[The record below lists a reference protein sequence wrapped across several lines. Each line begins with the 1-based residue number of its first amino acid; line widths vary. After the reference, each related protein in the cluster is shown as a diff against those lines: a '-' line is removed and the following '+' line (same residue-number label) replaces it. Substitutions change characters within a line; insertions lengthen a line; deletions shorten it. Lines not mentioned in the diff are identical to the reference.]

1 MAFLGLDRTALWALR
16 GLTRLFVRPTV
27 FPEDARTRLAGT
39 ARPVLYV
46 LEERSLSDFLA
57 VEQACIRLGARRPSK
72 KLVIGALRLDFSLV
86 ALERRSGVLR
96 RRPDRRVP
104 PGFMAAADAVRDDAE
119 FDLEIVP
126 VAVYWGRAPQRE
138 RSWLNLA
145 LSENWALVGP
155 FRRLV
160 SMLLNGR
167 ATIIRFGEP
176 RSLRGLVAG
185 ESDAPRV
192 VRRLLR
198 EVRAEHRHMRLET
211 IGPNLSPRGAIVAQ
225 VLRTRAVRQA
235 VRQLMRE
242 KSLTRREAIRTARGF
257 ALEIAADYSHAF
269 VRLAYRALT
278 WLWTRLYDGVDVRN
292 AEHLDQ
298 YQNIEEIKRTFV
310 NFANKVPFYCPIIL
324 CLDDPNLQSVIPHL
338 ERRIITYGFSAQSDI
353 FARDFRF
360 EQFSSTSTLHHKGR
374 KLGTL
379 KLNVPGMH
387 SILNAMA
394 SVAVGLDLDIAPPLI
409 LDALESYS
417 GTGRRFELK
426 KEVGGIMVI
435 EDYAHH
441 PTEIK
446 ATLDAAKR
454 GWPRRVLAVFQ
465 PHRYTRLS
473 HLMNEFATSFNQAD
487 VLFITEIY
495 AAGEE
500 PIPQATG
507 RALYESI
514 KQFGHKNV
522 HFEPDMKD
530 LPSRLRKLARPGD
543 IIIVLGA
550 GNIYKIIPDLIKKL
564 EAER

>member
-1 MAFLGLDRTALWALR
+1 LVKKIYRKLKHIHMIGIGGTGMNGIAEVLLNQGYKVTGSDIQANEATRR
-16 GLTRLFVRPTV
+16 LTRLKAQISIGHKAGNIKGADVAVISSAIREDNVEVQAARHQKIPVIPRAEMLAELMRMKYGIAIAGSHGKTTTTSMIATILDRAGFDPTIV
-27 FPEDARTRLAGT
+27 VGGRLNT
-39 ARPVLYV
+39 
-46 LEERSLSDFLA
+46 
-57 VEQACIRLGARRPSK
+57 
-72 KLVIGALRLDFSLV
+72 IGAHAKLGEGNFFV
-86 ALERRSGVLR
+86 AE
-96 RRPDRRVP
+96 
-104 PGFMAAADAVRDDAE
+104 AD
-119 FDLEIVP
+119 
-126 VAVYWGRAPQRE
+126 
-138 RSWLNLA
+138 
-145 LSENWALVGP
+145 
-155 FRRLV
+155 
-160 SMLLNGR
+160 
-167 ATIIRFGEP
+167 
-176 RSLRGLVAG
+176 
-185 ESDAPRV
+185 ESDRSF
-192 VRRLLR
+192 LY
-198 EVRAEHRHMRLET
+198 
-211 IGPNLSPRGAIVAQ
+211 LSPFIA
-225 VLRTRAVRQA
+225 VLTN
-235 VRQLMRE
+235 
-242 KSLTRREAIRTARGF
+242 I
-257 ALEIAADYSHAF
+257 D
-269 VRLAYRALT
+269 
-278 WLWTRLYDGVDVRN
+278 

-298 YQNIEEIKRTFV
+298 YQNIEEIKRTFI

-338 ERRIITYGFSAQSDI
+338 ERRIISYGFSAQSDI

-360 EQFSSTSTLHHKGR
+360 EQFSSTSALYQKGR

-379 KLNVPGMH
+379 KLNVPGKH

-394 SVAVGLDLDIAPPLI
+394 SVAVGLDLDISPPLI
-409 LDALESYS
+409 LDALEGYS

-426 KEVGGIMVI
+426 KEVGGIMII